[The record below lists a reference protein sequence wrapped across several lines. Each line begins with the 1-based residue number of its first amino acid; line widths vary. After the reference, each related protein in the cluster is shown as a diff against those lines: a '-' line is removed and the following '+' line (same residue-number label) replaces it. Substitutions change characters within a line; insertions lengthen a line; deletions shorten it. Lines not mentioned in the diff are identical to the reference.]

1 MLIRF
6 LAKLFYVVLIC
17 VESMVTLRFLFLLIG
32 ANAQN
37 VIVSTIYDISEIFVG
52 PFHGIV
58 SSPWTVGRF
67 SIDIDAL
74 ITLAMCMLLGYV
86 TFEIIRIFSPR
97 DTK

>member
-6 LAKLFYVVLIC
+6 LAKLLYVALVV
-17 VESMVTLRFLFLLIG
+17 VEFLVTLRFLFLLIG
-32 ANAQN
+32 ANERN
-37 VIVSTIYDISEIFVG
+37 VIVSTIYDISGIFVD

-67 SIDIDAL
+67 SVDLDAL

-86 TFEIIRIFSPR
+86 TVEIIRIFSPR
-97 DTK
+97 DIK